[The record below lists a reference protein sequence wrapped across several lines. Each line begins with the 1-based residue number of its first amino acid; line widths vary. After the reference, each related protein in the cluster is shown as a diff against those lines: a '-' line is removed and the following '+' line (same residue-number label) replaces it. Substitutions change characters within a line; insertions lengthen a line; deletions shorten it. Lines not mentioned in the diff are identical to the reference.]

1 MNIQHT
7 PDGIFLTDK
16 VLSELDIF
24 VLDFLNILK
33 TYTDYVIVS
42 GYVTILFGRARGTED
57 IDIIM
62 LKKFLEE
69 FNIVN
74 VTGYGIEI

>member
-7 PDGIFLTDK
+7 PNGIILTNK
-16 VLSELDIF
+16 TLSELDIF
-24 VLDFLNILK
+24 VLDFLSVLK
-33 TYTDYVIVS
+33 AYTDYVIVS